1 MLAKA
6 LREHEEVRLLADDPA
21 ACADVDALCESAG
34 HTLLERKVD
43 GRNLDALVRRR

>member
-6 LREHEEVRLLADDPA
+6 LRAHEEVRLLADDPA
-21 ACADVDALCESAG
+21 ACADVEALCESAG